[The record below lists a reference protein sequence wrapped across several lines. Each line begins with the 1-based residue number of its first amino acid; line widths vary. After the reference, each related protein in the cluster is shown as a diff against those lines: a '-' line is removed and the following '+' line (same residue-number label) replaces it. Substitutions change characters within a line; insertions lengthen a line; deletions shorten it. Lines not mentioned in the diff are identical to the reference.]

1 MQNNERSDLRVSPV
15 DEPVLEE
22 FTRQRDSS
30 SRASSRGRL
39 RTWSSQPR
47 VRRRALIGAGVA
59 AGAGLWL
66 VPSPLKWLSSTPD
79 IGRLYDMLSA
89 DERVAGFTVSGDQ
102 NIGLDISMS
111 DETNISEI
119 RKLLEGISSLGG
131 WRGASSSSRGKYGR
145 VKVEWAIKSTTVTLS
160 CGLPVAENDKVS
172 EDPFL
177 DWSRM
182 AWAAN
187 LVCGKAVKLTLN
199 PTPRT
204 PYQST
209 LHVAGT
215 NSFPAMAEYGD
226 LSEAPNDISFKAK
239 ETAVDQFT
247 YSAGKW
253 KVEVIPRMI
262 EAYIDLK
269 RSDLNRF
276 VGAISGVS
284 GGEGGEIYV
293 AGVPRALTNKD
304 SQNYIK
310 VFGGPV
316 TAAGFP
322 TDELIVTALR
332 GVWDKKQDFSILEVR
347 AKDRGA
353 DHESAQGTC
362 TFTVS
367 QETDWKWG
375 VAKDY
380 CEDVVTAQRCLDIVS
395 SGS

>member
-1 MQNNERSDLRVSPV
+1 
-15 DEPVLEE
+15 
-22 FTRQRDSS
+22 
-30 SRASSRGRL
+30 
-39 RTWSSQPR
+39 
-47 VRRRALIGAGVA
+47 
-59 AGAGLWL
+59 
-66 VPSPLKWLSSTPD
+66 
-79 IGRLYDMLSA
+79 
-89 DERVAGFTVSGDQ
+89 
-102 NIGLDISMS
+102 
-111 DETNISEI
+111 
-119 RKLLEGISSLGG
+119 
-131 WRGASSSSRGKYGR
+131 
-145 VKVEWAIKSTTVTLS
+145 
-160 CGLPVAENDKVS
+160 
-172 EDPFL
+172 
-177 DWSRM
+177 
-182 AWAAN
+182 
-187 LVCGKAVKLTLN
+187 
-199 PTPRT
+199 
-204 PYQST
+204 
-209 LHVAGT
+209 
-215 NSFPAMAEYGD
+215 MAEYGD
-226 LSEAPNDISFKAK
+226 LSEAPNEISFKAK

-247 YSAGKW
+247 YSADKW

-262 EAYIDLK
+262 EAYTGFS

-293 AGVPRALTNKD
+293 AGVPGALTHKD

-353 DHESAQGTC
+353 NHESVQGTF

-367 QETDWKWG
+367 QESDWKWG

-380 CEDVVTAQRCLDIVS
+380 CEDVAAAQRCLDIVS

>member
-30 SRASSRGRL
+30 SRVSSRGRL

-160 CGLPVAENDKVS
+160 CGLPVAEDDKVS

-182 AWAAN
+182 VWAAN

-199 PTPRT
+199 PTP
-204 PYQST
+204 
-209 LHVAGT
+209 
-215 NSFPAMAEYGD
+215 
-226 LSEAPNDISFKAK
+226 
-239 ETAVDQFT
+239 
-247 YSAGKW
+247 
-253 KVEVIPRMI
+253 
-262 EAYIDLK
+262 
-269 RSDLNRF
+269 
-276 VGAISGVS
+276 
-284 GGEGGEIYV
+284 
-293 AGVPRALTNKD
+293 
-304 SQNYIK
+304 
-310 VFGGPV
+310 
-316 TAAGFP
+316 
-322 TDELIVTALR
+322 
-332 GVWDKKQDFSILEVR
+332 
-347 AKDRGA
+347 
-353 DHESAQGTC
+353 
-362 TFTVS
+362 
-367 QETDWKWG
+367 
-375 VAKDY
+375 
-380 CEDVVTAQRCLDIVS
+380 
-395 SGS
+395 